1 MNSLLEID
9 QMVYSKII
17 GTGSYLPEKIL
28 TNADIEK
35 IVETSNEWI
44 IERTGIHRRHIAAE
58 HETSLT
64 MAEKAAREAM
74 ADAGIVPAD
83 IGMIIIA
90 TTTPEKMFPSTAC
103 HLQERLG
110 IAGCPAFDLN
120 SAACAGFVY
129 ALSIAD
135 QYIKSGAI
143 KTALVI
149 GSEVMSRVVD
159 WTDRTTCVLFGDG
172 AGAVVIGASDEPGI
186 LSTHLHADGTHKD
199 VLSLPVSIGK
209 PMEVEEE
216 LFIKMTGNQLFKL
229 AVNILGNLF
238 DETLKANGLQRSD
251 IDWLVPHQANIRI
264 IQAMAKKLDLPMERV
279 ALTLEDQGNTS
290 SASIPL
296 ALDKAIRDGKIK
308 RGEMLLLEGFGGGLA
323 WGSALIK
330 Y

>member
-1 MNSLLEID
+1 MAYAQIL
-9 QMVYSKII
+9 
-17 GTGSYLPEKIL
+17 GTGGYLPEKIL
-28 TNADIEK
+28 TNTDMEK
-35 IVETSNEWI
+35 IVETSAEWI
-44 IERTGIHRRHIAAE
+44 VERTGIHQRHIAAE
-58 HETSLT
+58 HETALS
-64 MAEKAAREAM
+64 MAEKAARVAM
-74 ADAGIVPAD
+74 ADAGISPGE

-103 HLQERLG
+103 LLQQRLG

-120 SAACAGFVY
+120 STACAGFIY
-129 ALSIAD
+129 AISIAD
-135 QYIKSGAI
+135 QYIRSGSV
-143 KTALVI
+143 KNALVI

-172 AGAVVIGASDEPGI
+172 AGAVVLGASDKPGI

-209 PMEVEEE
+209 PLDVEGA

-229 AVNILGNLF
+229 AVNILAELF
-238 DETLKANGLQRSD
+238 DETLTANGLRKAD

-264 IQAMAKKLDLPMERV
+264 IQAMAKSLDLSIERV
-279 ALTLEDQGNTS
+279 AITLQEQGNTS

-296 ALDKAIRDGKIK
+296 ALDKAIRDGNIK
-308 RGEMLLLEGFGGGLA
+308 RGETLLLEGFGGGLA